1 MRIVKKPSKPL
12 VVQEV
17 KKIIPEEKV
26 EIKTIPE
33 IKEEKKISPSPALKK
48 RTVAKRSKIEPK
60 PIVKIENQ
68 VEEIINTREEIS
80 KDNDILLEEEILDD
94 NKKEIIT
101 FED

>member
-17 KKIIPEEKV
+17 KKIIPKEKV

-33 IKEEKKISPSPALKK
+33 IKEEKKISPPPAPKK

-60 PIVKIENQ
+60 PIVKIESQ
-68 VEEIINTREEIS
+68 VEEITNT
-80 KDNDILLEEEILDD
+80 KEEILKED
-94 NKKEIIT
+94 NVLSEKEILDVEKKELIT
-101 FED
+101 LED